1 MIVLSDLP
9 ELVQDYERGDL
20 LWSAA
25 YPSLLHLLGE
35 HDVEVILEGL
45 SPELASRFK
54 VSLRAEFLDEYW
66 AEHGL
71 WIDNAGGEP
80 PNRNQIVAR
89 IRAWLRKD
97 SAATPGKSE

>member
-9 ELVQDYERGDL
+9 ELVQDYETGDL

-35 HDVEVILEGL
+35 HDVEVVLRGL
-45 SPELASRFK
+45 SPELAARFK
-54 VSLRAEFLDEYW
+54 ESLRDEFSDEYW

-71 WIDNAGGEP
+71 WIDNAGGGP
-80 PNRNQIVAR
+80 PNRRQIVAR
-89 IRAWLRKD
+89 IRAWLTKE
-97 SAATPGKSE
+97 SATLGTVE

>member
-9 ELVQDYERGDL
+9 ELVQDYESGDL

-35 HDVEVILEGL
+35 YEVEVILNWL

-54 VSLRAEFLDEYW
+54 ESLRAEFADEYW

-71 WIDNAGGEP
+71 WIDNAAGEP
-80 PNRNQIVAR
+80 PNRGQIVGR
-89 IRAWLRKD
+89 IRAWLRRD
-97 SAATPGKSE
+97 SAAISRESE